1 MPAQRTGRP
10 ECHPVRGRGRHGDA
24 RDDHHQP
31 RLFRARPTNVNGALM
46 AIEGTHTSQNFANI
60 IAGGKQTTN
69 EEWAAIQEERGT

>member
-1 MPAQRTGRP
+1 
-10 ECHPVRGRGRHGDA
+10 
-24 RDDHHQP
+24 
-31 RLFRARPTNVNGALM
+31 M